1 MKINLELNADKT
13 EIQSNNIDNKTLIK
27 LGIINFGIQ
36 QISNWKQI
44 KTHNTIEICA
54 SSLKSTWNLK
64 N

>member
-36 QISNWKQI
+36 QISN
-44 KTHNTIEICA
+44 
-54 SSLKSTWNLK
+54 
-64 N
+64 